1 MIEYCDDVT
10 DVRVVVARMIEIV
23 ADGGGDEH
31 AQILFRHHRVEPAQV
46 DHAVHHLSDAETVT
60 EIVER
65 VVAVVFLHTQLKA
78 RRERY

>member
-1 MIEYCDDVT
+1 
-10 DVRVVVARMIEIV
+10 MIEIV

-31 AQILFRHHRVEPAQV
+31 AEVLFRHHRVETAQV

-65 VVAVVFLHTQLKA
+65 VVPVVFLHTQLKS